1 MEGVFYTDLFMKKSI
16 FLLIPLFCL
25 SHSITALQETNYEE
39 SKVPDLVLPDLFISY
54 QGQVIQSDLEWEKIR
69 RQEII
74 QSFADQMYGQL
85 PIDYDELQ
93 FEESIPQLNPYNE
106 CADYKIIN
114 MKVSRNGN
122 SQSIPLHVF
131 TPTRER
137 GPFPVILLISHR
149 QVDKLIAETEDQ
161 FFSIQQ
167 IISRGYA
174 AAIFDVEFV
183 SADDKERYNDGIL
196 KSLYPEQLGM
206 PNGMRGLSAWA
217 WGAMRAMDFF
227 EKDPLIDH
235 TKSAVVG
242 HSRGGKAALWCGAN
256 DTRWAITYSNESGCG
271 GASLSR
277 RKFGETVEKINT
289 TFPYW
294 FTDNFDTY
302 NGNEETLPFDQ
313 HQLLATI
320 APRAVYIA
328 SATEDLWAD
337 PKGEYVSL
345 KLASRV
351 YDQVYNIK
359 TDLPD
364 HYNFSPHSIHQG
376 PLGYHLREGKHNLIS
391 IDWEKFLDFAALQF
405 GIKNFSE
412 NN

>member
-1 MEGVFYTDLFMKKSI
+1 MKKPILFLPLI
-16 FLLIPLFCL
+16 FGLCY
-25 SHSITALQETNYEE
+25 SITAQQLANYEE
-39 SKVPDLVLPDLFISY
+39 SKVPDLVLPDLFVSY
-54 QGQVIQSDLEWEKIR
+54 QGQVIQSDKEWEKIR

-85 PIDYDELQ
+85 PIDYDELWL
-93 FEESIPQLNPYNE
+93 EPSIPPLNPYKE
-106 CADYKIIN
+106 YADYKLIN
-114 MKVSRNGN
+114 MRISRNGS

-149 QVDKLIAETEDQ
+149 QVDKLIADTGDQ

-167 IISRGYA
+167 IVSRGYA
-174 AAIFDVEFV
+174 AAVFDVEFV
-183 SADDKERYNDGIL
+183 SPDDKERYDDGIL
-196 KSLYPEQLGM
+196 KSLYPEQLEM

-235 TKSAVVG
+235 TKAAVVG

-271 GASLSR
+271 GAALSR
-277 RKFGETVEKINT
+277 RKFGETVESINT
-289 TFPYW
+289 AFPYW

-302 NGNEETLPFDQ
+302 NGNEESLPFDQ
-313 HQLLATI
+313 HQLLATM

-328 SATEDLWAD
+328 STMEDLWAD
-337 PKGEYVSL
+337 PKGEYLSL

-351 YDQVYNIK
+351 YAQVYDIK

-364 HYNFSPHSIHQG
+364 HYNFSPHSLHQG
-376 PLGYHLREGKHNLIS
+376 PLGYHLREGKHNLTS
-391 IDWEKFLDFAALQF
+391 IDWENFLDFADLQF
-405 GIKNFSE
+405 GKKNFIESK
-412 NN
+412 